1 MSVQAATHDPLAL
14 LISGGVITTLLT
26 LFVNWL
32 IKKRQHKVDMSK
44 LKIQTMTKVAPLY
57 NRLAL
62 HNSWNLSD
70 ELRKPRQDRDP
81 VRMMYYLCN
90 IMNIHRQIVR
100 KIGDIL
106 LENLD
111 AEHIISNIYRDI
123 TTSVERN
130 FGYIDSSR
138 LLHMVDDDMPYHVF
152 HERVS
157 AGSENDLYQKFVHWI
172 YKDETS
178 EEIARNCTWF
188 AQLIMYELNY
198 VYKIWYDEP
207 PDRFRLNRNL
217 QEYLA
222 TNHQRY
228 YHRIIKIETG
238 GYIR

>member
-1 MSVQAATHDPLAL
+1 
-14 LISGGVITTLLT
+14 
-26 LFVNWL
+26 
-32 IKKRQHKVDMSK
+32 
-44 LKIQTMTKVAPLY
+44 
-57 NRLAL
+57 
-62 HNSWNLSD
+62 
-70 ELRKPRQDRDP
+70 
-81 VRMMYYLCN
+81 
-90 IMNIHRQIVR
+90 
-100 KIGDIL
+100 
-106 LENLD
+106 
-111 AEHIISNIYRDI
+111 
-123 TTSVERN
+123 
-130 FGYIDSSR
+130 
-138 LLHMVDDDMPYHVF
+138 MVDDDMPYHVF

-178 EEIARNCTWF
+178 EEIERNCTWF